1 MEVERGF
8 DVGILNF
15 IKEYWVMITFFIGEI
30 VALLLFAKYVV
41 EAVKCLLRNDI
52 LNIYDRCKDTKRIT
66 RYQLQSVHLSYEI
79 YKKLKGNSFIDEIMK
94 EIKDF
99 EIVG

>member
-1 MEVERGF
+1 
-8 DVGILNF
+8 
-15 IKEYWVMITFFIGEI
+15 MITFFIGEI
-30 VALLLFAKYVV
+30 IALLLFAKYVV

-52 LNIYDRCKDTKRIT
+52 LNIYDRCKDTKKIT

-99 EIVG
+99 EIVGQEGGKYEEETGETHRP

>member
-1 MEVERGF
+1 ME
-8 DVGILNF
+8 IIQF

-52 LNIYDRCKDTKRIT
+52 LGIYDRCKDTKQIT
-66 RYQLQSVHLSYEI
+66 RYQLQSVHLSYTI
-79 YKKLKGNSFIDEIMK
+79 YKKLKGNSFIDEIME

-99 EIVG
+99 EIID

>member
-1 MEVERGF
+1 LI
-8 DVGILNF
+8 DL
-15 IKEYWVMITFFIGEI
+15 IKEYWVMITFFVGEI
-30 VALLLFAKYVV
+30 IALLVFAKYVV